1 MPEIELSNTEAKRE
15 SSSRLEVPSP
25 VSKNTEA
32 TRMPPPFELTVAP
45 ARKEDVYALEAETE
59 KDELEGGGAR
69 RFEGFFEGLG
79 YSRFVE
85 ILENSFPGSLDGFRE
100 YFKDLVEKAGDEPD
114 WASINDML
122 VDHIMV
128 QLNTLLKLNYDE
140 PGAALASSRDKAKER
155 DSILP
160 DWDSE
165 YDDDSEFEE
174 ESSGPASLGPQIN
187 IFDPEGEVQAEQ
199 TIPEEEVKSKPRR
212 RQGFSQQISLP
223 MGGGGAKPRGSL
235 LAENQK
241 SGSRKNSLATNID
254 TRRKSLAPNLAF
266 GGRRK
271 SSVPRHEALRRDSLQ
286 TGFTRQYIDAVD
298 KVAQLRDEVIMVRDP
313 NGKSG
318 VFHQA
323 GFSSKPLNMKGK
335 TDRLTGLIPRKQELS
350 KAKEGGPTTLA
361 KCQKSIDDGIAKGIY
376 TVRTVKQIIQDAT
389 PEARKLLQSTPLG
402 QLEKVDP
409 SREYIC
415 DPRQRPITAD
425 YDLLGI
431 GRRKSEVEQD
441 ANTPADQPI
450 FNSDVG
456 FSTPSSIGTI
466 IDLNIQVKAA
476 GYDGGLLFHH
486 GAEQMNESFTQA
498 QGKSVLFDPTKRGPE
513 TISSTDGNMG
523 YFDEK
528 LKGLDRKGFDVY
540 RNQNWRDP
548 KEHRGMAK
556 IMADY
561 NVLGAKY
568 GLKEMTI
575 SDFQTFDAQSVF
587 KQIAELD
594 LTKADDMQT
603 RDRIVYNLRQID
615 PSIEPIR
622 SSTPSA
628 QGISRPAS
636 PFAQSL
642 GLPSKE
648 SLRREDI
655 TKRII
660 NSVNELAENHPG
672 VKPIAG
678 PQIDKEALAQ
688 IRKEMKELTTS
699 GSKTRHEDFQKASRV
714 VQLLKD
720 LKELG

>member
-1 MPEIELSNTEAKRE
+1 
-15 SSSRLEVPSP
+15 
-25 VSKNTEA
+25 
-32 TRMPPPFELTVAP
+32 MPPPFELTVAP
-45 ARKEDVYALEAETE
+45 ARKEDVYALEADTE
-59 KDELEGGGAR
+59 KEELEGGGAK

-85 ILENSFPGSLDGFRE
+85 ILENSFPGSLEGFQE
-100 YFKDLVEKAGDEPD
+100 YFKDLVENAGEEPD
-114 WASINDML
+114 WASINDRL

-128 QLNTLLKLNYDE
+128 QLNTLLKLNFDD

-165 YDDDSEFEE
+165 FDTDSEFEE
-174 ESSGPASLGPQIN
+174 EGSGPSSLGPQIN
-187 IFDPEGEVQAEQ
+187 IFDPEGEVQAED
-199 TIPEEEVKSKPRR
+199 TIPEDEVRSKPMRR
-212 RQGFSQQISLP
+212 KGFAQQISLP
-223 MGGGGAKPRGSL
+223 MGGGPEAQQRGSL
-235 LAENQK
+235 LPEGQK
-241 SGSRKNSLATNID
+241 PNSRKNSLAANVK
-254 TRRKSLAPNLAF
+254 TRGQSLAPNLAF

-298 KVAQLRDEVIMVRDP
+298 KIAQLRDEVIMVRDP
-313 NGKSG
+313 NVKSG

-389 PEARKLLQSTPLG
+389 PEARKLLMSTPLG

-476 GYDGGLLFHH
+476 GYEGGLLFHH

-513 TISSTDGNMG
+513 TISSTDGNMA

-561 NVLGAKY
+561 NILGAKH

-575 SDFQTFDAQSVF
+575 SDFQSFDAQTVF
-587 KQIAELD
+587 KQVSELD
-594 LTKADDMQT
+594 LTKAEEMQT
-603 RDRIVYNLRQID
+603 RDRMVYNLRQID

-628 QGISRPAS
+628 QTNSRPAS
-636 PFAQSL
+636 PYAKSR

-648 SLRREDI
+648 ALRKEDI

-660 NSVNELAENHPG
+660 NTVGELAEKYPT
-672 VKPIAG
+672 VKPVNG
-678 PQIDKEALAQ
+678 PQIGKEALAQ
-688 IRKEMKELTTS
+688 IRKEMKELTAS
-699 GSKTRHEDFQKASRV
+699 GSKTHHEDFQKASRV
-714 VQLLKD
+714 LQLAKD